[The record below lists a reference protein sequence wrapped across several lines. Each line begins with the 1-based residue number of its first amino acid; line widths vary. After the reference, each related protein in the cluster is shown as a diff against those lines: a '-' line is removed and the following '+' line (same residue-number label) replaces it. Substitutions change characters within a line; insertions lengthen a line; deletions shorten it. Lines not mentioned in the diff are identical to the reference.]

1 MVQTRRERGRDTV
14 KLISILVILI
24 PLIGCL
30 GRNDDKATNA
40 NIDIEKMG
48 LDPAQPAVLVF
59 GAVWCKPCRA
69 EILEF
74 NKLQEEFSSQLQ
86 VRGLLVEGEEK
97 GQASTLEMVDKFV
110 GPQSQI
116 PGYKIVVDREWTL
129 FDQLNLRE
137 GRQLPTIVFVGSQ
150 GIVKRVV
157 QRSLDYD
164 KELKPLVESLIKN
177 SLAPDTGANETPV
190 PSALI
195 LSAEDWSRRPGND
208 SNSLKYQNLVL
219 AWTEG
224 RKKYNFLE
232 SNMPFLT
239 GAISFLIDSQGSD
252 VPVKGFWSYKSHNGT
267 CNLTVH
273 VFEDGRYQSAS
284 GVCF

>member
-1 MVQTRRERGRDTV
+1 M
-14 KLISILVILI
+14 KLIAALVLCSA
-24 PLIGCL
+24 LFGCL
-30 GRNDDKATNA
+30 GRNDDKAA
-40 NIDIEKMG
+40 NIHVDVEKMG

-74 NKLQEEFSSQLQ
+74 NKLQAEYSNQLQ

-110 GPQSQI
+110 GPQAQL
-116 PGYKIVVDREWTL
+116 PGYKIVVDREWKS

-137 GRQLPTIVFVGSQ
+137 GRQLPTIVFVGNQ
-150 GIVKRVV
+150 GVVKRVV

-164 KELKPLVESLIKN
+164 TELKPLVESLVNN
-177 SLAPDTGANETPV
+177 SLSSDSGLSETPV
-190 PSALI
+190 AAALN
-195 LSAEDWSRRPGND
+195 LTAADWAKRPGND
-208 SNSLKYQNLVL
+208 SSSIKFQNLVA
-219 AWTEG
+219 AWSEG

-232 SNMPFLT
+232 SNMPFLS
-239 GAISFLIDSQGSD
+239 GSISFITNNQGAD
-252 VPVKGFWSYKSHNGT
+252 IPLKGFWSYKSNNGT
-267 CNLTVH
+267 CNLTVR
-273 VFEDGRYQSAS
+273 VYEDGRFKSAS